1 MKAFDPAGTKHFKT
15 PKYTGVF
22 LSLLSMFVLASML
35 VVWKQIPK
43 VEKSQKLEVRALSC
57 LRQCMESIGSSFE
70 EEMSVEVSFSY
81 FPNEGMIRETLSAQ
95 KEFAISDLFVLPES
109 QFLDDPSSR
118 VPSAERIP
126 VAFIP
131 QSHSANSTTE
141 SVLLFAKLNGNTQ
154 NPQLALQF
162 ARYLAAPSRGQFV
175 FAKNG
180 FGGVNGD
187 LWSERPNLTIFM
199 NHAHDLQFAKRM
211 EDFEMREGVSLQRNT
226 LSPDK
231 MEATLKIISQSDAP
245 EFLPDLVFLGQ
256 ESLWMLNFSYVLMP
270 TSSTNPSAPLVYAA
284 EETPFPSI
292 RKRLL
297 TFLVDRKKET

>member
-1 MKAFDPAGTKHFKT
+1 MYK
-15 PKYTGVF
+15 
-22 LSLLSMFVLASML
+22 
-35 VVWKQIPK
+35 
-43 VEKSQKLEVRALSC
+43 
-57 LRQCMESIGSSFE
+57 RQ
-70 EEMSVEVSFSY
+70 
-81 FPNEGMIRETLSAQ
+81 
-95 KEFAISDLFVLPES
+95 
-109 QFLDDPSSR
+109 
-118 VPSAERIP
+118 
-126 VAFIP
+126 
-131 QSHSANSTTE
+131 TE

-211 EDFEMREGVSLQRNT
+211 EDFEMREGVSLQRNS

-256 ESLWMLNFSYVLMP
+256 ESLWMRNFRYVLMP
-270 TSSTNPSAPLVYAA
+270 TSSTDPSAPLVYAA